1 MWTPAFA
8 GVTRSRRSDSKKNM
22 KRYGN
27 LWDRIISW
35 ENLVLAARKAQRGKR
50 DRDSVQRFNFRQE
63 SELLTLQRELQN
75 HTYRPGLFRT
85 HWLYRPKKRLISA
98 APYRDRVVHHA
109 LMNILEPI
117 LDTHFHPDSYAC
129 RKGKGTHAAADR
141 LEILMRRCRYALQCD
156 IRKFFP
162 SIDHELLKTA
172 FRRLIK
178 DKHTLWLMDLIVD
191 NSNEQP
197 RELWWFEGDDLF
209 TPLERRRGLP
219 IGNLTSQWFA
229 NWMLNGLDHYITSHL
244 GIGAYVRYCDDFV
257 LLHSD
262 SKALKDALAG
272 VRQFLSARRLRL
284 HERKVFVRPVR
295 SGITFVG
302 YRIRPT
308 HRLLRKEN
316 IRAFRR
322 RVRWMKKAYADGRLD
337 WEAVKL
343 RLDSWMGHAGHT
355 DSKLVI
361 KRLSQEWT
369 FTRGRAGN
377 VSRYSR
383 RCVEQQCKQLPRR
396 EPEQQQSDESQQQ
409 HRISCPPALSDEL
422 KSSALNRAVY
432 GSCERGIESP
442 GSVPELRA
450 AGEGHRSR
458 IYVVGPGGSGRSRV
472 EGPIRPL
479 LFNQSEQAA

>member
-1 MWTPAFA
+1 
-8 GVTRSRRSDSKKNM
+8 M

-63 SELLTLQRELQN
+63 NELLRLQRELQN
-75 HTYRPGLFRT
+75 HTYRPGKFST
-85 HWLYRPKKRLISA
+85 HWLYRPKRRLISA

-117 LDTHFHPDSYAC
+117 LDGHFHRDSYAC

-141 LEILMRRCRYALQCD
+141 LQRLMQRYRYALQCD

-178 DKHTLWLMDLIVD
+178 DKSTLWLMDLIVS
-191 NSNEQP
+191 NSNNQP
-197 RELWWFEGDDLF
+197 TELCWFEGDDLF
-209 TPLERRRGLP
+209 TPLERRKGLP

-229 NWMLNGLDHYITSHL
+229 NWMLNDLDHYITSHL

-284 HERKVFVRPVR
+284 HDRKSFVRPVR
-295 SGITFVG
+295 AGITFVG
-302 YRIRPT
+302 YRFWPT
-308 HRLLRKEN
+308 HRLLKKEN
-316 IRAFRR
+316 VRR
-322 RVRWMKKAYADGRLD
+322 FSHRVRWMKKAYADGRMD

-355 DSKLVI
+355 DSKLLV
-361 KRLSQEWT
+361 KKLSQEWK
-369 FTRGRAGN
+369 FKRGRAGN
-377 VSRYSR
+377 VSCYSR
-383 RCVEQQCKQLPRR
+383 RHLEQQCEQLPRR
-396 EPEQQQSDESQQQ
+396 EPQQQHAGQSQQQ
-409 HRISCPPALSDEL
+409 HRFPVRSALSDEL
-422 KSSALNRAVY
+422 KSSARNRAVY

-450 AGEGHRSR
+450 AGVGQHSQ